1 MKIKLHR
8 GLLIL
13 CLANF
18 SPAGIYCA
26 QAQEGSYSIPDS
38 YEEAE
43 AERDRVIYSPGE
55 TDPPSN
61 SKVQI
66 SVPQDS
72 VVARSAG
79 VSADDTPR
87 ESLKKSSKSPASSQ
101 EDDSVLSFNF
111 LYYLFEKYKLQDIVD

>member
-1 MKIKLHR
+1 MKIKLHH

-18 SPAGIYCA
+18 CPAGIYCA

-55 TDPPSN
+55 TEPLAN
-61 SKVQI
+61 SKVQV
-66 SVPQDS
+66 SVTRDS
-72 VVARSAG
+72 AVARPAG
-79 VSADDTPR
+79 ALSDQASG
-87 ESLKKSSKSPASSQ
+87 ESQKNSSKSPASSQ
-101 EDDSVLSFNF
+101 DDDSLLSFNF